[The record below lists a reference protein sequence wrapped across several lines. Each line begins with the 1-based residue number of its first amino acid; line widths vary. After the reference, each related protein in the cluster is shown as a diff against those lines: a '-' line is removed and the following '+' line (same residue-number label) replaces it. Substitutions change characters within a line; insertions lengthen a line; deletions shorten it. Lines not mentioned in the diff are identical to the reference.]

1 MKLLLKFA
9 AAAFLLGLAVPA
21 GATQRIV
28 IAEMQTNTS

>member
-1 MKLLLKFA
+1 MKLLLKCA
-9 AAAFLLGLAVPA
+9 AVFFLICAAGIV

>member
-1 MKLLLKFA
+1 MKLLLKCA
-9 AAAFLLGLAVPA
+9 VAIFLLGMAGVA

>member
-1 MKLLLKFA
+1 MKLLLRCAVAIFFLGA
-9 AAAFLLGLAVPA
+9 AGFV